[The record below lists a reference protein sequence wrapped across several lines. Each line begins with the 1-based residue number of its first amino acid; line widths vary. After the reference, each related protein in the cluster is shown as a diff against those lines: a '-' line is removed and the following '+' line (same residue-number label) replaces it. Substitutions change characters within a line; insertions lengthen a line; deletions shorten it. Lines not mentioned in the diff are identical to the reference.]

1 MLARRCAHLCS
12 SLTFFSFVFFS
23 DDAKTREMF
32 PVWMRAS
39 LHFGSAYLGSKVKG
53 ESREAKSLL
62 LPDSNLELEN
72 REALRRANP
81 REEIN

>member
-1 MLARRCAHLCS
+1 
-12 SLTFFSFVFFS
+12 
-23 DDAKTREMF
+23 
-32 PVWMRAS
+32 MRAS

-62 LPDSNLELEN
+62 LRDSNLELEN